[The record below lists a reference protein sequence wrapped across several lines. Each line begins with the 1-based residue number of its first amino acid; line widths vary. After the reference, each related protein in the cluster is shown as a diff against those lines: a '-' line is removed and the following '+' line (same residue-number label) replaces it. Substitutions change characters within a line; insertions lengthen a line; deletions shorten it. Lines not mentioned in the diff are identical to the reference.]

1 MPATNKKPA
10 ERKYEFEQQLT
21 NAINNR
27 RRLRFRYEYDVHYRV
42 FDPYILFKD
51 EKGRYIIGG
60 IRIKDESK
68 PVKKP
73 AACKYEVG
81 LITDIQMSEKN
92 FVADP
97 RFKSVRSK
105 YATLDI
111 LCAIDR

>member
-68 PVKKP
+68 PIKKP

-81 LITDIQMSEKN
+81 LITDIQMSENN

-97 RFKSVRSK
+97 RFKSVDSK
-105 YATLDI
+105 YARLDVI
-111 LCAIDR
+111 CSIDR

>member
-1 MPATNKKPA
+1 MPAANRTPT

-21 NAINNR
+21 NAINQHR
-27 RRLRFRYEYDVHYRV
+27 RIRLRYQYDVHYRV

-51 EKGRYIIGG
+51 EAGRYIVGG

-68 PVKKP
+68 PMKKP
-73 AACKYEVG
+73 APCKYEIG
-81 LITDIQMSEKN
+81 LITDIQSSDHS

-97 RFKSVRSK
+97 RFKSSRSK
-105 YATLDI
+105 YANLDV

>member
-1 MPATNKKPA
+1 MPAAKTTPK
-10 ERKYEFEQQLT
+10 ERNYEYEQQLT
-21 NAINNR
+21 NAINHR
-27 RRLRFRYEYDVHYRV
+27 HRIRFRYQYDVHYRV

-68 PVKKP
+68 PIKKP

-81 LITDIQMSEKN
+81 LITDIQMSENN

-97 RFKSVRSK
+97 RFKSVHSK
-105 YATLDI
+105 YAALNVI
-111 LCAIDR
+111 CSIDR